1 MADIFST
8 KAEHLSFSFQ
18 APLVT
23 GKATVL
29 QRYYRLSNTF
39 SPAMIALWSLS
50 GIGLYEIMPFKL
62 WVILGLAIPANA
74 LFGHILLTRLLTN
87 AERNNPDNPQLRI
100 TNEGI
105 SVDLDKG
112 EKLFPYENIQHIQ
125 VIYSGYERNLLH
137 FRKTGKNTANE
148 ITFKHKGQHI
158 RIPFRLY
165 SQQDMF
171 RLQDALLFWREK
183 GIMFD
188 EYNATSSI
196 PVKSNLLELGN

>member
-1 MADIFST
+1 MTAISST
-8 KAEHLSFSFQ
+8 KNEHLSFCFQ

-39 SPAMIALWSLS
+39 SPVMIALWSLS
-50 GIGLYEIMPFKL
+50 GIGLYDIMPFKL
-62 WVILGLAIPANA
+62 WTILGVAIPVNA

-100 TNEGI
+100 TNQGI
-105 SVDLDKG
+105 SVDLDAG
-112 EKLFPYENIQHIQ
+112 EKLFPYENIQHIK

-137 FRKTGKNTANE
+137 FRKTDKNTPNE

-171 RLQDALLFWREK
+171 RLQDTLLFWREK
-183 GIMFD
+183 GVLFD